1 MYMRVFVLICVLGFV
16 PEAFSKMSDPAEV
29 STASSADTDPA
40 SSITS
45 PPATTDTALPAESST
60 IAIPARTPVIFTLD
74 TAVSSKT
81 ALPGTQFQLKVAED
95 LKINGRVLI
104 PHGTPATGE
113 VIHAQKASG
122 FGKAGELL
130 VTIRYIDLNGNRIK
144 MRSFRPY
151 QGSNKS
157 GTVMAVSQ
165 IPYIGLFAGFI
176 QGGEI
181 IMPEKTLVEA
191 QLALETSLSP
201 IALSPTENKE
211 AEKIPSPETTEVQ
224 TNGDSK

>member
-16 PEAFSKMSDPAEV
+16 PEALAEVDDPADV
-29 STASSADTDPA
+29 TQSASSETAPT
-40 SSITS
+40 SSIT
-45 PPATTDTALPAESST
+45 TTVNSDLALPTGSSS
-60 IAIPARTPVIFTLD
+60 ILIPARTPVIFTLD
-74 TAVSSKT
+74 SAVSSKT
-81 ALPGTQFQLKVAED
+81 ALPGTQFLLKVAQD
-95 LKINGRVLI
+95 LKINGQVLI
-104 PHGTPATGE
+104 PQGTPATGE

-181 IMPEKTLVEA
+181 VMPENTLVEA
-191 QLALETSLSP
+191 QLALETSLSA
-201 IALSPTENKE
+201 IAVSPTENKE
-211 AEKIPSPETTEVQ
+211 AEKIPTPQPTEVQ

>member
-1 MYMRVFVLICVLGFV
+1 MYMRVLVLLCVLSSV
-16 PEAFSKMSDPAEV
+16 TEALAKVDDPANV
-29 STASSADTDPA
+29 SKSTSSETAPT
-40 SSITS
+40 SSIT
-45 PPATTDTALPAESST
+45 TTANTDSALPTGSSS
-60 IAIPARTPVIFTLD
+60 ILIPARTPVIFTLD
-74 TAVSSKT
+74 SAVSSKT
-81 ALPGTQFQLKVAED
+81 ALPGTQFLLKVAQD
-95 LKINGRVLI
+95 LKINGQVLI
-104 PHGTPATGE
+104 PQGTPATGE

-157 GTVMAVSQ
+157 GTVMVVSQ

-181 IMPEKTLVEA
+181 IMPENTLVEA

-201 IALSPTENKE
+201 IAVSPTENKE
-211 AEKIPSPETTEVQ
+211 AEKIPTPQTTEVQ

>member
-1 MYMRVFVLICVLGFV
+1 MYMRVLVLLCVLGSV
-16 PEAFSKMSDPAEV
+16 TEALAKVDDPANV
-29 STASSADTDPA
+29 SKPTSSETAPT
-40 SSITS
+40 SSIT
-45 PPATTDTALPAESST
+45 TTANTDSALPTGSSS
-60 IAIPARTPVIFTLD
+60 ILIPARTPVIFTLD
-74 TAVSSKT
+74 SAVSSKT
-81 ALPGTQFQLKVAED
+81 ALPGTQFLLKVAQD
-95 LKINGRVLI
+95 LKINGQVLI
-104 PHGTPATGE
+104 PQGTPATGE

-181 IMPEKTLVEA
+181 IMPENTLVEA

-201 IALSPTENKE
+201 IAVSPTENKE
-211 AEKIPSPETTEVQ
+211 AEKIPTPQTTEVQ

>member
-1 MYMRVFVLICVLGFV
+1 MYMRVLVLLCVLSSV
-16 PEAFSKMSDPAEV
+16 TEALAKVDDPANV
-29 STASSADTDPA
+29 SKSTSSETAPT
-40 SSITS
+40 SSIT
-45 PPATTDTALPAESST
+45 TTANTDSALPTGSSS
-60 IAIPARTPVIFTLD
+60 ILIPARTPVIFTLD
-74 TAVSSKT
+74 SAVSSKT
-81 ALPGTQFQLKVAED
+81 ALPGTQFLLKVAQD
-95 LKINGRVLI
+95 LKINGQVFI
-104 PHGTPATGE
+104 PQGTPATGE

-157 GTVMAVSQ
+157 GTVMVVSQ

-181 IMPEKTLVEA
+181 IMPENTLVEA

-201 IALSPTENKE
+201 IAVSPTENKE
-211 AEKIPSPETTEVQ
+211 AEKIPTPQTTEVQ

>member
-1 MYMRVFVLICVLGFV
+1 MYMRVLVLLCVLGSV
-16 PEAFSKMSDPAEV
+16 PEALAKVDDPADISK
-29 STASSADTDPA
+29 STSSETAPTPSITTTVITDPA
-40 SSITS
+40 
-45 PPATTDTALPAESST
+45 LPTESSV
-60 IAIPARTPVIFTLD
+60 ILIPARTPVIFTLD
-74 TAVSSKT
+74 SAVSSKT
-81 ALPGTQFQLKVAED
+81 ALPGTQFLLKVAQD
-95 LKINGRVLI
+95 LKINGQVLI
-104 PHGTPATGE
+104 PQGTPATGE

-181 IMPEKTLVEA
+181 IMPENTLVEA

>member
-16 PEAFSKMSDPAEV
+16 PEALAEVDDPADV
-29 STASSADTDPA
+29 TQSASSETAPT
-40 SSITS
+40 SSIT
-45 PPATTDTALPAESST
+45 TTVNSDLALPTGSSS
-60 IAIPARTPVIFTLD
+60 ILIPARTPVIFTLD
-74 TAVSSKT
+74 SAVSSKT
-81 ALPGTQFQLKVAED
+81 ALPGTQFLLKVAQD
-95 LKINGRVLI
+95 LKINGQVLI
-104 PHGTPATGE
+104 PQGTPATGE

-181 IMPEKTLVEA
+181 VMPENTLVEA
-191 QLALETSLSP
+191 QLALETSLSA
-201 IALSPTENKE
+201 IAVSPTENKE
-211 AEKIPSPETTEVQ
+211 AEKMPTPQTTEVQ